1 MIARVA
7 AWRTRPSAGGPTI
20 GLLSWGNV
28 VEDFL
33 GPAGLTLEQFR
44 DEFTGSWMFGWA
56 RALATAGVTT
66 EIVVVSR
73 AARATIHTTHGPT
86 GAPLTILPAARAY
99 RTVER
104 RMTYPY
110 GRSAR
115 QVFGWRREP
124 SAPRRLLAEVV
135 RELAPY
141 GATPPLRLAAAARRG
156 RWQAL
161 LCQEYEYPRFDVCAL
176 LGRAL
181 RLPVVAVFQGGRHQ
195 LGRLERV
202 TRPVGLA
209 LAAGLIVG
217 SESEAARVRARYGV
231 AERRIARIPN
241 PVDTA
246 LWRPRD
252 RAAARAALNLAA
264 GDRVV
269 AWHGRVSIRHKGLDV
284 LLDAWRELAAAGA
297 ADDLR
302 LLLVG
307 GGEDAAQLD
316 RLVAEQSLPGVVRV
330 DRHLHDPQVLSGHL
344 AAADVYAFPS
354 RHEGFAVAPLEAM
367 ACGLALVAADID
379 GVRELLP
386 AGEESGGI
394 LVPSE
399 QPAALAAQ
407 LARLLD
413 DAVLRRALGERAR
426 ARARSTFSQEI
437 VGAQLRD
444 LLLGGRPFRRR

>member
-1 MIARVA
+1 MMRSSASP
-7 AWRTRPSAGGPTI
+7 RPPQPSPTI

-33 GPAGLTLEQFR
+33 GPAELTLEQFR

-66 EIVVVSR
+66 EIVCVSR
-73 AARATIHTTHGPT
+73 EARATIHTTHRPT
-86 GAPLTILPAARAY
+86 GAALTILPATRAY

-115 QVFGWRREP
+115 QVFGWKSEP

-141 GATPPLRLAAAARRG
+141 AATPPLRLTRAARRG

-176 LGRAL
+176 LGRTL
-181 RLPVVAVFQGGRHQ
+181 RLPVFAVFQGGRHQ

-202 TRPVGLA
+202 TRPAGIA

-217 SESEAARVRARYGV
+217 SESEAARVRERYGV
-231 AERRIARIPN
+231 ADRRIARIPN

-246 LWRPRD
+246 IWRPRD
-252 RAAARAALNLAA
+252 RPAARAALGLGAE
-264 GDRVV
+264 DRVA
-269 AWHGRVSIRHKGLDV
+269 AWHGRMSIRHKGLDV
-284 LLDAWRELAAAGA
+284 LLDAWREVAAAGGA
-297 ADDLR
+297 GDLR

-307 GGEDAAQLD
+307 GGEDAAEVD
-316 RLVAEQSLPGVVRV
+316 RLVTDRRLPGVVRV
-330 DRHLHDPQVLSGHL
+330 DRHVHDPEVLSGHL

-367 ACGLALVAADID
+367 ACGLPLVATDVA

-386 AGEESGGI
+386 AGEQSGGI

-407 LARLLD
+407 LTRLLED
-413 DAVLRRALGERAR
+413 GPLRRALGERAR
-426 ARARSTFSQEI
+426 ARAQSTFSQEI

-444 LLLGGRPFRRR
+444 LLLGGRPTRRR